1 MTVTLTSTVRRCIF
15 WLALVAML
23 AGASALIQRTAFDAS
38 AAGEPYSV
46 SLHSPVTFP
55 IDI

>member
-1 MTVTLTSTVRRCIF
+1 MTVTLTSTVRRRIF

-38 AAGEPYSV
+38 ADGEPYSV